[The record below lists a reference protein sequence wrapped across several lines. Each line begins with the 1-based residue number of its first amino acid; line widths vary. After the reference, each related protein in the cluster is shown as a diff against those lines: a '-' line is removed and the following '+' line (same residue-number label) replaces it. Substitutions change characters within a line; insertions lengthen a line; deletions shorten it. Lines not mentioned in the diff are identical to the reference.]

1 MTRLNSNRVNEMP
14 KPDGRLRSCSD
25 LRAGG
30 TTDHRDGQRY
40 FLRYSHIFSS
50 IVREVLEQKYLREVS
65 PFTLT
70 LLQFH
75 LLKVIALNGGLQ
87 VGEVA
92 SVLGVS
98 PPGTT
103 KNIDKLE
110 RLGLIVRGRC
120 KGDRRAT
127 LLSPSRKGYRLVRKY
142 EGLKADRLGPVL
154 EEFSEEDITQ
164 LTRLLERFSL
174 SLAKRENSDAAL
186 CLWCAGYCEAGCAVA
201 EIRGGC
207 PYAKVRT
214 GRGGDEARIRRKARH
229 DFLGSGR

>member
-1 MTRLNSNRVNEMP
+1 MA
-14 KPDGRLRSCSD
+14 KPDPYRERCSNLASD
-25 LRAGG
+25 TKVEVSGQ
-30 TTDHRDGQRY
+30 QRY
-40 FLRYSHIFSS
+40 FLRYGHIFAS

-65 PFTLT
+65 PSALT

-75 LLKVIALNGGLQ
+75 LLKIIALNGGLQ

-98 PPGTT
+98 PPGAT

-110 RLGLIVRGRC
+110 RLGLIVRGGR

-127 LLSPSRKGYRLVRKY
+127 LLSPSPQGRSLVQQY
-142 EGLKADRLGPVL
+142 EGLKASRLAPVF
-154 EEFSEEDITQ
+154 EEFSDED
-164 LTRLLERFSL
+164 LSRLARLLERFSL
-174 SLAKRENSDAAL
+174 SLAKQEDSGAQL
-186 CLWCAGYCEAGCAVA
+186 CLWCAAYCEQDCAVG

-214 GRGGDEARIRRKARH
+214 GHVGDAREKGIT
-229 DFLGSGR
+229 

>member
-1 MTRLNSNRVNEMP
+1 
-14 KPDGRLRSCSD
+14 
-25 LRAGG
+25 
-30 TTDHRDGQRY
+30 
-40 FLRYSHIFSS
+40 
-50 IVREVLEQKYLREVS
+50 VREVLEQKYLREVS
-65 PFTLT
+65 PFALT

-98 PPGTT
+98 PPGAT

-120 KGDRRAT
+120 KEDRRAT
-127 LLSPSRKGYRLVRKY
+127 LLSPSARGYRLVQKY
-142 EGLKADRLGPVL
+142 EDLKANRLAPVL
-154 EEFSEEDITQ
+154 EEFSEEE
-164 LTRLLERFSL
+164 LSLLARLLERFSL
-174 SLAKRENSDAAL
+174 SLAKQEDSDAAL
-186 CLWCAGYCEAGCAVA
+186 CLWCAAYCEADCAVA

-214 GRGGDEARIRRKARH
+214 GHAGDAREKGIT
-229 DFLGSGR
+229 